1 MQYFAL
7 VKIYANFA
15 HMVHGLCYDA
25 DGDCET
31 FRIFERKGDNTMLRY
46 EDSSL
51 PFEARAADLVS
62 RLTLE
67 EKALQLS
74 HDAPAIPRLNIRA
87 WNWWNEAS
95 HGVTPAVVQE
105 FKQATCFPTCL
116 ALSQTWNEALLTQVT
131 QVISDEI
138 RALRNTIGKE
148 LDYWCPT
155 VNMGR
160 DPRWGRN
167 DENFGEDPFLAGK
180 LAAAYVRGLQGDDP
194 TYLKAISTPKHFAA
208 NNSEYNRCNGSSN
221 VDEATLRE
229 YYLPVFERCVREGG
243 AYSIM
248 TSYNRISGVP
258 SSANQ
263 HLIREILREEW
274 GFKGYIVSDDGA
286 VGDVGPNTSL
296 MFGMLRGQFYAK
308 TMPEASALCLKA
320 GTDICTGIEH
330 DLYLMKAVE
339 QGLVTEADL
348 DRSLIRIFTARFRLG
363 EFDSPRPF
371 AQYDEASL
379 CTPAAENLARQAA
392 LESLTLLKNDR
403 GLLPIG
409 PEVRRITVI
418 GPNAIYRQFGS
429 YSIGGNPHSDCDTRV
444 SIPPLQGILA
454 EAEKRGINV
463 DYQKGWNIAK
473 HEFQRP
479 EPTPVLLR
487 CAQDAGMTPEEYLK
501 ERVPEEERAFRFSK
515 FAPFMEFMKRPTVP
529 PRHPVDDPFTGLSD
543 EELMRAALD
552 SAGKADLVIVVA
564 GTDPSVTREGADRP
578 SLDLPYG
585 QNEKIKQI
593 LAVNPRTAV
602 VCVVS
607 GPITGDFMDQA
618 PALLCATYAGESQG
632 SAIADVLFGRACP
645 SGHLSETWFYRDE
658 DLPHIREYGIRP
670 FDTATERGR
679 TYLYFLGDVRFPF
692 GHGLSYTQFA
702 YEDFRLDQAAYDAND
717 TLLASVTV
725 KNVGDRAGAAVPQL
739 YFRKISLYDNKPLK
753 QLIGF
758 QKVFLQPGE
767 SRTITF
773 RVPVSEMKYW
783 NSWKKRF
790 EVETGE
796 YAFWIGESSADQAA
810 APQRVHVTGA
820 WRAPLSAV
828 TVRCEK
834 SIFAPG
840 ESAPLQLTAALWD
853 AEHLDAQKLPF
864 LLSSSDEAVA
874 RIENG
879 RLVACGAGAAKITAK
894 LTLNGVTKEDAIG
907 ICVCDA

>member
-1 MQYFAL
+1 
-7 VKIYANFA
+7 
-15 HMVHGLCYDA
+15 
-25 DGDCET
+25 
-31 FRIFERKGDNTMLRY
+31 MLRY

-105 FKQATCFPTCL
+105 FRQATCFPTCL
-116 ALSQTWNEALLTQVT
+116 AMSQTWNEDLVRQAAA
-131 QVISDEI
+131 VISDEI

-167 DENFGEDPFLAGK
+167 DECFGEDPYLAGK

-194 TYLKAISTPKHFAA
+194 VYLKAISTPKHFAA
-208 NNSEYNRCNGSSN
+208 NNSEYNRCNGSSD

-258 SSANQ
+258 SSANE

-274 GFKGYIVSDDGA
+274 GFRGYIVSDDGA
-286 VGDVGPNTSL
+286 VGDVGPNTGL
-296 MFGMLRGQFYAK
+296 MFGKLRGHFYAK
-308 TMPEASALCLKA
+308 SMPEASALCLKA

-339 QGLVTEADL
+339 LGYVTEQDL
-348 DRSLIRIFTARFRLG
+348 NRSLIRIFTARFRLG
-363 EFDSPRPF
+363 EFDTPRPF
-371 AQYDEASL
+371 SGYGEADLCTDEAGAL
-379 CTPAAENLARQAA
+379 ARKAAE
-392 LESLTLLKNDR
+392 ESLILLKNE
-403 GLLPIG
+403 GELLPVA
-409 PEVRRITVI
+409 EHVRRITVI

-444 SIPPLQGILA
+444 SVPPLAGILA
-454 EAEKRGINV
+454 EAGKRGIEV
-463 DYQKGWNIAK
+463 DYQKGWNMAR
-473 HEFQRP
+473 HEFGRP
-479 EPTPVLLR
+479 EPTPVLIR

-501 ERVPEEERAFRFSK
+501 ERVPESEREFRFSK
-515 FAPFMEFMKRPTVP
+515 FKPFTEFMKRPIVP
-529 PRHPVDDPFTGLSD
+529 PRHPVDDPFTDRTDG
-543 EELMRAALD
+543 ELMASALD
-552 SAGKADLVIVVA
+552 SARNADLVIVVA
-564 GTDPSVTREGADRP
+564 GTDPSVTREGADRL

-585 QNEKIKQI
+585 QNEKIREI
-593 LAVNPRTAV
+593 LDVNPNTAV

-607 GPITGDFMDQA
+607 GPVTGDFMDRV

-632 SAIADVLFGRACP
+632 SAIADVLFGRVCP
-645 SGHLSETWFYRDE
+645 GGRLSETWFRSDT

-679 TYLYFLGDVRFPF
+679 TYLYYLGDVRFPF
-692 GHGLSYTQFA
+692 GYGLSYTSFA
-702 YEDFRLDQAAYDAND
+702 CENFRLDRETYDANE
-717 TLLASVTV
+717 TCTVSVDV
-725 KNVGDRAGAAVPQL
+725 KNTGKREGAAVLQL
-739 YFRKISLYDNKPLK
+739 YFRKIGLYDNKPLQ
-753 QLIGF
+753 QLTGF
-758 QKVFLQPGE
+758 RKVFLRPGE
-767 SRTITF
+767 SSRVTF
-773 RVPVSEMKYW
+773 SVPLSELKYW

-796 YAFWIGESSADQAA
+796 YAFWIGENSLRQAVQ
-810 APQRVHVTGA
+810 PVHAQVSGE

-834 SIFAPG
+834 SVFTTG
-840 ESAPLQLTAALWD
+840 ESAPLRLTAARTD
-853 AEHLDAQKLPF
+853 ARHLNAEELPF
-864 LLSSSDEAVA
+864 ELVSSDESVV

-879 RLVACGAGAAKITAK
+879 TVRACGEGAAAITAR
-894 LTLNGVTKEDAIG
+894 LTLDGVTREDTIG
-907 ICVCDA
+907 IAVQGK